1 MTKDNAK
8 TDAYALSAE
17 QLELLFNLPYYAALY
32 LFKEPLTPSEVARRL
47 RVPANVMHYRVKR
60 LFDVGLLEVVDESS
74 RSRTYKTVAERFL
87 LSPELQ
93 ATVGEAVPAMLDGM
107 LSKLHRNFMRRL
119 EAEAE
124 DFEALF
130 EDGPIEFGLEESFTL
145 GSSKP
150 PEYGTWVS
158 ISTPTLSAEQFQ
170 KIYQA
175 VNIIISEVEPEEGE
189 KRCTLAFL
197 AYQGEGAM

>member
-1 MTKDNAK
+1 MTNTTK
-8 TDAYALSAE
+8 TEAYPLNAE
-17 QLELLFNLPYYAALY
+17 QLELLFNLPYYVALY

-60 LFDVGLLEVVDESS
+60 LVGAGLLEIADDSN

-87 LSPELQ
+87 LSSDVYP
-93 ATVGEAVPAMLDGM
+93 AVSEAVPAMIDGM
-107 LSKLHRNFMRRL
+107 PSKLHRNFMRRL

-130 EDGPIEFGLEESFTL
+130 ENGPVEFSLEESFAL

-175 VNIIISEVEPEEGE
+175 VNTIISEVEPEEGE
-189 KRCTLAFL
+189 KRCTLTFL
-197 AYQGEGAM
+197 AYGGEGAM

>member
-1 MTKDNAK
+1 MTK
-8 TDAYALSAE
+8 TDAYPLNAE

-47 RVPANVMHYRVKR
+47 QVPANVLHYRVKR
-60 LFDVGLLEVVDESS
+60 LHEAGLLETIDDST
-74 RSRTYKTVAERFL
+74 RSRTYQTVAERFS

-93 ATVGEAVPAMLDGM
+93 PAVGEAVPAMLDGM
-107 LSKLHRNFMRRL
+107 LSKLHRNFL
-119 EAEAE
+119 KSIEAETSAE
-124 DFEALF
+124 ADLF
-130 EDGPIEFGLEESFTL
+130 ENGPVEFDLEETFAI

-150 PEYGTWVS
+150 PKYGTWVS

-170 KIYQA
+170 KIYRA
-175 VNIIISEVEPEEGE
+175 VNTIIGEVKAEEGE
-189 KRCTLAFL
+189 RRCTLAFL